1 MNATAGDIVQLFH
14 GQAGRLHDGIH
25 RFSLVRHQ
33 VSSFRHAYRAFHHPS
48 NEETGRFAVAS
59 RETKK
64 ITRGAGQAVFCGAE
78 CQLNGVA
85 D

>member
-1 MNATAGDIVQLFH
+1 MIILNNELESSQVTITFLIRSSSSVK
-14 GQAGRLHDGIH
+14 
-25 RFSLVRHQ
+25 FSTR
-33 VSSFRHAYRAFHHPS
+33 VSFHHPS
-48 NEETGRFAVAS
+48 NERTNEETGRFAVAS